1 MSLNM
6 QHQQQVTS
14 RHLRQVPPRT
24 SRKRKKWTATRLLK
38 QTGFCALVIVLVIFA
53 IWPFY
58 WMLVTAF
65 KTEHDLYSLKNI
77 PYIFNEPPTLQHMDL
92 LFNKTSFVQWLW
104 NTLVIGSLV
113 VVITLLVS
121 IPAGYALARMA
132 GRSSEQFGIGMFL
145 TYLVPPTLL
154 FIPLSPI
161 VSRLGL
167 QDSLW
172 ALVAIYPTFTIPFCT
187 WLMMGFF
194 KTIPIEIEEAA
205 LIDGDSRLGTLAHVV
220 MPLSMPGIFTVV
232 IFAFT
237 LCVQEFVYAL
247 TFISSTA
254 QKTVT
259 VGVPT
264 DLMRGDLFFWGS
276 LMAAALIA
284 GIPVA
289 IAYNLFLDRFLVGI
303 TGGAIR

>member
-1 MSLNM
+1 MKL
-6 QHQQQVTS
+6 
-14 RHLRQVPPRT
+14 
-24 SRKRKKWTATRLLK
+24 AERLLK
-38 QTGFCALVIVLVIFA
+38 QTGFYTLVTALVIFA
-53 IWPFY
+53 VWPFY
-58 WMLVTAF
+58 WMLITAF
-65 KTEHDLYSLKNI
+65 KTEHDLYNLQSI
-77 PYIFNEPPTLQHMDL
+77 PYIFNEPPTMQHVNW
-92 LFNKTSFVQWLW
+92 LFNNTEFIRWLW
-104 NTLVIGSLV
+104 NSLTVGVLVAG
-113 VVITLLVS
+113 ITLLVAV
-121 IPAGYALARMA
+121 PAGYALARMA
-132 GRSSEQFGIGMFL
+132 GRYAESLGIGIFL

-172 ALVAIYPTFTIPFCT
+172 ALVAVYPTFTIPFCT

-194 KTIPIEIEEAA
+194 KTIPQELEEAA
-205 LIDGDSRLGTLAHVV
+205 LIDGDSRFGAFLHVI
-220 MPLSMPGIFTVV
+220 MPLSMLGILTVV

-237 LCVQEFVYAL
+237 LSMQEFVYAL
-247 TFISSTA
+247 TFVSSTA

-264 DLMRGDLFFWGS
+264 DLMRGDLFLWGS

-284 GIPVA
+284 GIPMA
-289 IAYNLFLDRFLVGI
+289 IVYNLFLDRFVAGI

>member
-1 MSLNM
+1 MGFYTL
-6 QHQQQVTS
+6 VT
-14 RHLRQVPPRT
+14 
-24 SRKRKKWTATRLLK
+24 A
-38 QTGFCALVIVLVIFA
+38 LVIFA
-53 IWPFY
+53 VWPFY

-65 KTEHDLYSLKNI
+65 KTEHDLYNLKSI
-77 PYIFNEPPTLQHMDL
+77 PYIFNEPPTLQHVNW
-92 LFNKTSFVQWLW
+92 LFNNTQFVRWLW
-104 NTLVIGSLV
+104 NTLTVGVMV
-113 VVITLLVS
+113 VGITLLVT

-132 GRSSEQFGIGMFL
+132 GRYSERLGIGMFL
-145 TYLVPPTLL
+145 TYLVPSTLL

-172 ALVAIYPTFTIPFCT
+172 ALVVIYPTFTIPFCT

-194 KTIPIEIEEAA
+194 KAIPIEIEEAA
-205 LIDGDSRLGTLAHVV
+205 LIDGDSRLGALAHVV
-220 MPLSMPGIFTVV
+220 MPLSLSGILTVV

-247 TFISSTA
+247 TFVSSTA

-264 DLMRGDLFFWGS
+264 DLMRGDLFLWGS

-284 GIPVA
+284 GIPMA
-289 IAYNLFLDRFLVGI
+289 IVYNLFLDRFVAGI
-303 TGGAIR
+303 TGGAIK

>member
-1 MSLNM
+1 LK
-6 QHQQQVTS
+6 
-14 RHLRQVPPRT
+14 L
-24 SRKRKKWTATRLLK
+24 AERLLK
-38 QTGFCALVIVLVIFA
+38 QTGFYTLVTALVIFA
-53 IWPFY
+53 VWPFY
-58 WMLVTAF
+58 WMLITAF
-65 KTEHDLYSLKNI
+65 KTEHDLYNLESI
-77 PYIFNEPPTLQHMDL
+77 PYIFNEPPTLQHVNW
-92 LFNKTSFVQWLW
+92 LFNNTEFVRWLW
-104 NTLVIGSLV
+104 NSLTIGVLVAG
-113 VVITLLVS
+113 ITLLVAV
-121 IPAGYALARMA
+121 PAGYGLARMA
-132 GRSSEQFGIGMFL
+132 GRYAESLGIGIFL

-172 ALVAIYPTFTIPFCT
+172 ALVAVYPTFTIPFCT

-194 KTIPIEIEEAA
+194 KTIPQELEEAA
-205 LIDGDSRLGTLAHVV
+205 LIDGDSRFGAFLHVI
-220 MPLSMPGIFTVV
+220 MPLSMLGILTVV

-237 LCVQEFVYAL
+237 LSMQEFVYAL
-247 TFISSTA
+247 TFVSSTN

-264 DLMRGDLFFWGS
+264 DLMRGDLFLWGS

-284 GIPVA
+284 GIPMA
-289 IAYNLFLDRFLVGI
+289 IVYNLFLDRFVAGI

>member
-1 MSLNM
+1 MRIQPYAS
-6 QHQQQVTS
+6 T
-14 RHLRQVPPRT
+14 
-24 SRKRKKWTATRLLK
+24 KRKKLTWTSLVK
-38 QTGFCALVIVLVIFA
+38 QIVFYAVVVALVIFA
-53 IWPFY
+53 ALPFY
-58 WMLVTAF
+58 WMFVTAF
-65 KTEHDLYSLKNI
+65 KTERDLYNLKAI
-77 PYIFNEPPTLQHMDL
+77 PYIFNEPPTLQHVDL
-92 LFNKTSFVQWLW
+92 LFNRTAFVQWLQ
-104 NTLVIGSLV
+104 NTFVVGSLV
-113 VVITLLVS
+113 VVITLFVA
-121 IPAGYALARMA
+121 IPAGYALARLA
-132 GRSSEQFGIGMFL
+132 GRYSEPLGIGMFL

-154 FIPLSPI
+154 FIPLSPVI
-161 VSRLGL
+161 SRLGL

-172 ALVAIYPTFTIPFCT
+172 ALVVIYPTFTIPFCT

-205 LIDGDSRLGTLAHVV
+205 WIDGDSRIGTLIHVV
-220 MPLSMPGIFTVV
+220 LPVSLPGIFTIV

-254 QKTVT
+254 HKTIT

-289 IAYNLFLDRFLVGI
+289 IVYNLFLDRFLIGI

>member
-1 MSLNM
+1 LK
-6 QHQQQVTS
+6 
-14 RHLRQVPPRT
+14 L
-24 SRKRKKWTATRLLK
+24 AERLLK
-38 QTGFCALVIVLVIFA
+38 QTGFYTLVTALVIFA
-53 IWPFY
+53 VWPFY
-58 WMLVTAF
+58 WMLITAF
-65 KTEHDLYSLKNI
+65 KTEHDLYNLESI
-77 PYIFNEPPTLQHMDL
+77 PYIFNEPPTLQHVNW
-92 LFNKTSFVQWLW
+92 LFDNTEFARWLW
-104 NTLVIGSLV
+104 NSLTIGVLVAG
-113 VVITLLVS
+113 ITLLVAV
-121 IPAGYALARMA
+121 PAGYALARMA
-132 GRSSEQFGIGMFL
+132 GRYAESLGIGIFL

-172 ALVAIYPTFTIPFCT
+172 ALVAVYPTFTIPFCT

-194 KTIPIEIEEAA
+194 KTIPQELEEAA
-205 LIDGDSRLGTLAHVV
+205 LIDGDSRFGAFLHVI
-220 MPLSMPGIFTVV
+220 MPLSMLGILTVV

-237 LCVQEFVYAL
+237 LSMQEFVYAL
-247 TFISSTA
+247 TFVSSTN

-264 DLMRGDLFFWGS
+264 DLMRGDLFLWGS

-284 GIPVA
+284 GIPMA
-289 IAYNLFLDRFLVGI
+289 IVYNLFLDRFVAGI

>member
-1 MSLNM
+1 MKLA
-6 QHQQQVTS
+6 Q
-14 RHLRQVPPRT
+14 
-24 SRKRKKWTATRLLK
+24 RLLK
-38 QTGFCALVIVLVIFA
+38 QTGFYTLVTALVIFA

-58 WMLVTAF
+58 WMLITAF
-65 KTEHDLYSLKNI
+65 KTEHDLYNLESI
-77 PYIFNEPPTLQHMDL
+77 PYIFNEPPTMQHVDW
-92 LFNKTSFVQWLW
+92 LFTNTAFARWLW
-104 NTLVIGSLV
+104 NSLTVGVLVAG
-113 VVITLLVS
+113 ITLLVAV
-121 IPAGYALARMA
+121 PAGYALARMA
-132 GRSSEQFGIGMFL
+132 GRYAESLGIGIFL

-161 VSRLGL
+161 ISRLGL

-172 ALVAIYPTFTIPFCT
+172 ALVAVYPTFTIPFCT

-194 KTIPIEIEEAA
+194 KTIPQELEEAA
-205 LIDGDSRLGTLAHVV
+205 LIDGDSRFGAFVHVI
-220 MPLSMPGIFTVV
+220 MPLSMLGILTVV

-237 LCVQEFVYAL
+237 LSMQEFVYAL
-247 TFISSTA
+247 TFVSSTT

-264 DLMRGDLFFWGS
+264 DLMRGDLYLWGE

-289 IAYNLFLDRFLVGI
+289 IVYNLFLDHFVAGI
-303 TGGAIR
+303 TGGAIK

>member
-1 MSLNM
+1 MK
-6 QHQQQVTS
+6 
-14 RHLRQVPPRT
+14 P
-24 SRKRKKWTATRLLK
+24 AERLLK
-38 QTGFCALVIVLVIFA
+38 QTGFYTLVTALVIFA
-53 IWPFY
+53 AWPFY
-58 WMLVTAF
+58 WMFITTF
-65 KTEHDLYSLKNI
+65 KTEHDLYNLKSI
-77 PYIFNEPPTLQHMDL
+77 PYIFNDPPTLQYVNW
-92 LFNKTSFVQWLW
+92 LFKNTEFVRWLW
-104 NTLVIGSLV
+104 NTLTVGILV
-113 VVITLLVS
+113 VGITLLVAV
-121 IPAGYALARMA
+121 PAGYALARMA
-132 GRSSEQFGIGMFL
+132 GRYTESLGIGIFL
-145 TYLVPPTLL
+145 TYLVPATLL

-172 ALVAIYPTFTIPFCT
+172 ALVVIYPTFTIPFCT

-205 LIDGDSRLGTLAHVV
+205 LIDGDSRLGALAHVV
-220 MPLSMPGIFTVV
+220 MPLSMSGMFTVV

-247 TFISSTA
+247 TFISSTS

-264 DLMRGDLFFWGS
+264 DLIRGDLYLWGS

-284 GIPVA
+284 GIPMALV
-289 IAYNLFLDRFLVGI
+289 YNLFLDRFVAGI
-303 TGGAIR
+303 TGGAIK

>member
-1 MSLNM
+1 MGFYTL
-6 QHQQQVTS
+6 VT
-14 RHLRQVPPRT
+14 
-24 SRKRKKWTATRLLK
+24 A
-38 QTGFCALVIVLVIFA
+38 LVIFA
-53 IWPFY
+53 VWPFY
-58 WMLVTAF
+58 WMFVTAF
-65 KTEHDLYSLKNI
+65 KTEHDLYNLKSI
-77 PYIFNEPPTLQHMDL
+77 PYIFNEPPTLQHVNW
-92 LFNKTSFVQWLW
+92 LFNNTEFVRWLW
-104 NTLVIGSLV
+104 NTLTIGVLV
-113 VVITLLVS
+113 VGITLLVA

-132 GRSSEQFGIGMFL
+132 GRYSERLGIGMFL
-145 TYLVPPTLL
+145 TYLVPSTLL

-172 ALVAIYPTFTIPFCT
+172 ALVVIYPTFTIPFCT

-205 LIDGDSRLGTLAHVV
+205 LIDGDSRLGALAHVV
-220 MPLSMPGIFTVV
+220 MPLSLSGTLTVV

-247 TFISSTA
+247 TFVSSTD

-284 GIPVA
+284 GIPMA
-289 IAYNLFLDRFLVGI
+289 IVYNLFLDRFVAGI
-303 TGGAIR
+303 TGGAIK

>member
-1 MSLNM
+1 MRLGRFLKRM
-6 QHQQQVTS
+6 GFYTLVT
-14 RHLRQVPPRT
+14 
-24 SRKRKKWTATRLLK
+24 A
-38 QTGFCALVIVLVIFA
+38 LVIFA
-53 IWPFY
+53 VWPFY

-65 KTEHDLYSLKNI
+65 KTEHDLYNLKSI
-77 PYIFNEPPTLQHMDL
+77 PYIFNEPPTLQHVKW
-92 LFNKTSFVQWLW
+92 LFNHTAFVRWLW
-104 NTLVIGSLV
+104 NTLTVGVLV
-113 VVITLLVS
+113 VGITLLVA

-132 GRSSEQFGIGMFL
+132 GCYSERLGIGMFL
-145 TYLVPPTLL
+145 TYLVPSTLL

-172 ALVAIYPTFTIPFCT
+172 ALVVIYPTFTIPFCT

-194 KTIPIEIEEAA
+194 KAIPIEIEEAA
-205 LIDGDSRLGTLAHVV
+205 LIDGDSRLGALAHVV
-220 MPLSMPGIFTVV
+220 MPLSSSGILTVV

-247 TFISSTA
+247 TFVSSTA
-254 QKTVT
+254 HKTVT

-264 DLMRGDLFFWGS
+264 DLMRGDLFLWGS

-284 GIPVA
+284 GIPMA
-289 IAYNLFLDRFLVGI
+289 IVYNLFLDRFVAGI
-303 TGGAIR
+303 TGGAIK

>member
-1 MSLNM
+1 MRLGRFLKRM
-6 QHQQQVTS
+6 GFYTLVT
-14 RHLRQVPPRT
+14 
-24 SRKRKKWTATRLLK
+24 A
-38 QTGFCALVIVLVIFA
+38 LVIFA
-53 IWPFY
+53 VWPFY

-65 KTEHDLYSLKNI
+65 KTEHDLYNLKSI
-77 PYIFNEPPTLQHMDL
+77 PYIFNEPPTLQHVNW
-92 LFNKTSFVQWLW
+92 LFNNTQFVRWLW
-104 NTLVIGSLV
+104 NTLTVGVMV
-113 VVITLLVS
+113 VGITLLVT

-132 GRSSEQFGIGMFL
+132 GRYSERLGIGMFL
-145 TYLVPPTLL
+145 TYLVPSTLL

-172 ALVAIYPTFTIPFCT
+172 ALVVIYPTFTIPFCT

-194 KTIPIEIEEAA
+194 KAIPIEIEEAA
-205 LIDGDSRLGTLAHVV
+205 LIDGDSRLGALAHVV
-220 MPLSMPGIFTVV
+220 MPLSLSGILTVV

-247 TFISSTA
+247 TFVSSTA

-264 DLMRGDLFFWGS
+264 DLMRGDLFLWGS

-284 GIPVA
+284 GIPMA
-289 IAYNLFLDRFLVGI
+289 IVYNLFLDRFVAGI
-303 TGGAIR
+303 TGGAIK

>member
-1 MSLNM
+1 MY
-6 QHQQQVTS
+6 QPRVVTKT
-14 RHLRQVPPRT
+14 QIRT
-24 SRKRKKWTATRLLK
+24 QSQAIPKRKPLTLTSLLK
-38 QTGFCALVIVLVIFA
+38 QIVFYALVVALVIFA
-53 IWPFY
+53 ALPFY
-58 WMLVTAF
+58 WMFVTAF
-65 KTEHDLYSLKNI
+65 KTEHDLYNLKAI
-77 PYIFNEPPTLQHMDL
+77 PYIFNEPPTLQHVEL
-92 LFNKTSFVQWLW
+92 LFNRTAFVQWLQ
-104 NTLVIGSLV
+104 NTFLVGGLV
-113 VVITLLVS
+113 VVITLFIA
-121 IPAGYALARMA
+121 IPAGYALARLA
-132 GRSSEQFGIGMFL
+132 GRYSEPLGIGMFL

-154 FIPLSPI
+154 FIPLSPVI
-161 VSRLGL
+161 SRLGL

-194 KTIPIEIEEAA
+194 KTVPIEIEEAA
-205 LIDGDSRLGTLAHVV
+205 LIDGDSRMGALIHVV
-220 MPLSMPGIFTVV
+220 LPVSLPGIFTIV

-254 QKTVT
+254 HKTIT

-289 IAYNLFLDRFLVGI
+289 IVYNLFLDRFLVGI